1 MVFFVFEVFF
11 VPKKKLQNKKT
22 RSGLSLLFMMKTIAY
37 MYTVIYY
44 MIYCTQDCAALH
56 QSLII
61 GANYMLKKTLSLS
74 DKCVYI
80 FATLNW
86 ANY

>member
-1 MVFFVFEVFF
+1 
-11 VPKKKLQNKKT
+11 
-22 RSGLSLLFMMKTIAY
+22 
-37 MYTVIYY
+37 